1 MRIESQLTDD
11 AVLAELGER
20 LARTRLERNLT
31 QRALADEAGVAR
43 KVVHAMEAGAEF
55 MITSL
60 IRVLRALGLLES
72 LDRLVAEPAPSPI
85 ELLKLHGKERKR
97 ASGTRRRRDAPPPDQ
112 QPWRWGDETP

>member
-1 MRIESQLTDD
+1 MRIDSQLTDD

-31 QRALADEAGVAR
+31 QGALADEAGVAR
-43 KVVHAMEAGAEF
+43 KVVYAMEAGGEF
-55 MITSL
+55 KITSL

-72 LDRLVAEPAPSPI
+72 LDRLVAEPATSPI

-97 ASGTRRRRDAPPPDQ
+97 ASGKRGRRDAPPTPEE
-112 QPWRWGDETP
+112 PWRWGDETP